1 MRSMTTQVERD
12 YVLGTHDDE
21 VQRLIDDSVTAARS
35 APDPMP
41 EDLLTDVYIKY

>member
-1 MRSMTTQVERD
+1 MTTEHNIAQEE
-12 YVLGTHDDE
+12 LTAIDDE